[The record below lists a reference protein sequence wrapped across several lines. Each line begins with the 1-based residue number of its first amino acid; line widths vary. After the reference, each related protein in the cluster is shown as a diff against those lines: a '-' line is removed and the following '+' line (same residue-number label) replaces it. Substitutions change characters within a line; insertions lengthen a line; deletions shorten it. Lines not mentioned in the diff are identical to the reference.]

1 MITIHCAAL
10 LFDMD
15 GVLVDSTPTV
25 ARLWR
30 RFAIEHGLDPQ
41 DVVRRAHGRPSV
53 ETVRHYF
60 PTANYEE
67 MSREVERQEIG
78 DLSGVVALPGSLEL
92 LQRLPPERWNVVTSA
107 THALA
112 EVRLRAAALPVPERM
127 ITADHIENGKPHP
140 EPYLKAA
147 SALGFSAAHC
157 VVVED
162 VPAGIRAGKAAGARV
177 IAFPTTVH
185 RSELISAGADWILN
199 NCADISLLDTEKELH
214 LRLAVQDSGSVLG

>member
-1 MITIHCAAL
+1 MLTIRCAAL

-30 RFAIEHGLDPQ
+30 RFALEHGLDPE
-41 DVVRRAHGRPSV
+41 DVVRRAHGRPSI

-60 PTANYEE
+60 PAANYEE
-67 MSREVERQEIG
+67 MSREVDRQEME

-92 LQRLPPERWNVVTSA
+92 LKRLPPERWNVVTSA
-107 THALA
+107 VRALA
-112 EVRLRAAALPVPERM
+112 EVRLRTGGLPVPER
-127 ITADHIENGKPHP
+127 IVTADDIEKPKP
-140 EPYLKAA
+140 DPDPYLKAA
-147 SALGFSAAHC
+147 SILGFSATRC

-162 VPAGIRAGKAAGARV
+162 VPAGIRAGKAAGAKV
-177 IAFPTTVH
+177 IAFPTTVQ

-199 NCADISLLDTEKELH
+199 NCAGISLLDTAEELH
-214 LRLAVQDSGSVLG
+214 LGLAVQDSK

>member
-1 MITIHCAAL
+1 MLTIRCAAL

-30 RFAIEHGLDPQ
+30 RFALEHGLDPE
-41 DVVRRAHGRPSV
+41 DVVRRAHGRPSI

-67 MSREVERQEIG
+67 MSREVDRQEME

-92 LQRLPPERWNVVTSA
+92 LKRLPPERWNVVTSA
-107 THALA
+107 VRALA
-112 EVRLRAAALPVPERM
+112 EVRLRAGGLPVPER
-127 ITADHIENGKPHP
+127 IVTADDIEKPKP
-140 EPYLKAA
+140 DPDPYLKAA
-147 SALGFSAAHC
+147 SILGFSATRC

-162 VPAGIRAGKAAGARV
+162 VPAGIRAGKAAGAKV

-199 NCADISLLDTEKELH
+199 SCADISLLDTAEELH
-214 LRLAVQDSGSVLG
+214 LGLAVQDSK